1 MTNTK
6 LETETTIVSESPRA
20 AVECRFYGPTNSGR
34 GSRIKVQ
41 RMESASQRATYGADQ
56 FALTVEWQ
64 DDLGLHGN
72 YVHAVQQYMDRAGWS
87 GRWLVALTG
96 EGAVAVWAG
105 SI

>member
-1 MTNTK
+1 M
-6 LETETTIVSESPRA
+6 
-20 AVECRFYGPTNSGR
+20 
-34 GSRIKVQ
+34 
-41 RMESASQRATYGADQ
+41 YGADP

-72 YVHAVQQYMDRAGWS
+72 YVQAVQQYMNRAGWS

>member
-6 LETETTIVSESPRA
+6 LETETAIVSESPRA
-20 AVECRFYGPTNSGR
+20 AVECRFYGPTNSGK
-34 GSRIKVQ
+34 GSRIRVQ
-41 RMESASQRATYGADQ
+41 RMESASQRATYGPDS
-56 FALTVEWQ
+56 FAVTVDWQ

-72 YVHAVQQYMDRAGWS
+72 YVQAVALYLQRADWS